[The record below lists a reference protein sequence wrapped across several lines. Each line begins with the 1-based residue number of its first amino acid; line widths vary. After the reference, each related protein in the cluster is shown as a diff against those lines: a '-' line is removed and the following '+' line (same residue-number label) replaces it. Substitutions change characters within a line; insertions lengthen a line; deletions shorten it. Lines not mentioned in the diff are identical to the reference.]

1 MNLYTFISHRSE
13 LRYEMFLPNSK
24 REEMKNL
31 LQKYFINKNNEN
43 CSVLLIALME
53 EREKISDG

>member
-1 MNLYTFISHRSE
+1 MNHNTFISHRSE
-13 LRYEMFLPNSK
+13 LRHEMFLPNSK

-53 EREKISDG
+53 EGGKISDG